1 VAGRGAEMMN
11 EKKNRLLEILRTTSF
26 QAESEPIFKLASGR
40 KSKYYIDCKQALAYP
55 EARQLIAELIYERI
69 KGQAFDTVGGLE
81 IGAYPIAT
89 SVSDII
95 YRKTGAT
102 VRAFVVRKEQ
112 KAHGVRGLIAGD
124 AKEGDKT
131 LIVDDV
137 VTAGDSTIKA
147 IRGARAVGLI
157 VEHVIVL
164 VDRDEAGG
172 KEQIEAEGV
181 KFEAL
186 CTLPELLELSDVSN
200 KGADSSA
207 HQGRSVQR
215 QSHPPVAVS

>member
-1 VAGRGAEMMN
+1 MTVCSGEAAATMS
-11 EKKNRLLEILRTTSF
+11 EKKSRLLEILRNTSF
-26 QAESEPIFKLASGR
+26 QAESKPIFRLASGKQSR
-40 KSKYYIDCKQALAYP
+40 YYIDCKQALAYP
-55 EARQLIAELIYERI
+55 EARLLIAELIYERI
-69 KGQAFDTVGGLE
+69 GEQAFDTVGGLE

-89 SVSDII
+89 SVSDIL

-124 AKEGDKT
+124 AKEGDKA

-147 IRGARAVGLI
+147 INGARAAGLI
-157 VEHVIVL
+157 VERVIVL
-164 VDRDEAGG
+164 VDRGEAGG
-172 KEQIEAEGV
+172 KEHIEAQGV

-186 CTLPELLELSDVSN
+186 CTLPELLESSDVSN
-200 KGADSSA
+200 QSANSGA
-207 HQGRSVQR
+207 H
-215 QSHPPVAVS
+215 